1 MGFHHVAIAT
11 RDARATH
18 DFYSR
23 AMGFR
28 LAKVEPIKTQ
38 SGGWAKHLFYDTG
51 SGGMIAF
58 WELHDDTVPADFDP
72 SISRGL
78 GLPEWTNHLAWRAD
92 GLDDLAARR
101 QRWLDCGLDVVEVDH
116 VWCVSIYTRDPNGI
130 MVEWCTSTRAFTA
143 EDERRALEL
152 LDDPSPE
159 LLPEPKIVVHR
170 APRAGGGR

>member
-28 LAKVEPIKTQ
+28 LVKVEPIKTE

-51 SGGMIAF
+51 GGGMIAF
-58 WELHDDTVPADFDP
+58 WDLHDDTLPADFDP

-78 GLPEWTNHLAWRAD
+78 GLPAWTNHLAWRAD
-92 GLDDLAARR
+92 GLEDLAARR
-101 QRWLDCGLDVVEVDH
+101 QRWLDCGIDVVEIDH
-116 VWCVSIYTRDPNGI
+116 AWCVSIYTRDPNGI
-130 MVEWCTSTRAFTA
+130 LVEWCTSTRPFTA

-159 LLPEPKIVVHR
+159 LLPSPEIVVHR
-170 APRAGGGR
+170 AAKEAPR